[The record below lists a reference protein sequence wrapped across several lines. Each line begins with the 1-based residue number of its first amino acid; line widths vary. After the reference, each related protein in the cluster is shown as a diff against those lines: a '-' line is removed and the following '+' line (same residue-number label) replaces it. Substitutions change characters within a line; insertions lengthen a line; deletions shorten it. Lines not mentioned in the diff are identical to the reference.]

1 MSSEEVAAL
10 AALTD
15 SVDRSET
22 VDCSEDDDG
31 DECVVL
37 VLAAHVERQDRHRVP
52 LYVERVV
59 PTYLEFEF
67 RKLFRISRSLCADIT
82 GEFEASAFYPEGCR
96 GRRQVSAHKTMLI
109 ALTYIGTQTTMYQIA
124 DKFDVSESTVH
135 AAISRILDFLFSI
148 SKREICWPDPDER
161 QRSKA
166 AFCQIGRRGQVLPDV
181 IGVID
186 GCHVRI
192 ARPSESEE
200 SYYNRKKFH
209 SIILQGVCNAD
220 MVFIDVFVGFPG
232 SAHDSRV
239 LRESFLFKDGESKCE
254 GGYLSGN
261 AAYPL
266 LPWLLPP
273 YRQSTTNWQPWM
285 TAFNN
290 AHSRQRVVVE
300 GSFGLLKA
308 RFQRLLYIDV
318 ARISQAV
325 HIVLAACVL
334 HKARR
339 RGDAMEMLEEVDSG
353 TNVSP
358 TEPADDDEEC
368 AVSAGTLR
376 DSVAQRL

>member
-1 MSSEEVAAL
+1 MSHHGHVNWQPPETASSRLSRPRRLLRRLLITFIMSSEEVAAL

-15 SVDRSET
+15 AVDRSEP
-22 VDCSEDDDG
+22 VDSEDDD
-31 DECVVL
+31 DDASVVL
-37 VLAAHVERQDRHRVP
+37 LLAAHVERQDRHRVP

-67 RKLFRISRSLCADIT
+67 RKLFRISRCLCADLT

-96 GRRQVSAHKTMLI
+96 GRRQISAQKTMLA

-124 DKFDVSESTVH
+124 DKFDV
-135 AAISRILDFLFSI
+135 R
-148 SKREICWPDPDER
+148 
-161 QRSKA
+161 
-166 AFCQIGRRGQVLPDV
+166 
-181 IGVID
+181 
-186 GCHVRI
+186 
-192 ARPSESEE
+192 
-200 SYYNRKKFH
+200 
-209 SIILQGVCNAD
+209 
-220 MVFIDVFVGFPG
+220 
-232 SAHDSRV
+232 
-239 LRESFLFKDGESKCE
+239 
-254 GGYLSGN
+254 GYLLGD

-273 YRQSTTNWQPWM
+273 YRHSTTNWQPWM
-285 TAFNN
+285 AAFNN

-334 HKARR
+334 HNKARR
-339 RGDAMEMLEEVDSG
+339 CGDAMEILEDVDSG

-358 TEPADDDEEC
+358 TEPADDEEES

-376 DSVAQRL
+376 DSVAQSLQS

>member
-96 GRRQVSAHKTMLI
+96 GRRQVSAHMTMLI

-166 AFCQIGRRGQVLPDV
+166 AFCQIGRRGRVLPDV
-181 IGVID
+181 TAG
-186 GCHVRI
+186 
-192 ARPSESEE
+192 PSTDAMSALLDPRSRRKAIIIEKSFIR
-200 SYYNRKKFH
+200 SYSR
-209 SIILQGVCNAD
+209 
-220 MVFIDVFVGFPG
+220 G
-232 SAHDSRV
+232 SAMLTWSSLTSSSASPAARTTPGFSA
-239 LRESFLFKDGESKCE
+239 RASFSKTESL
-254 GGYLSGN
+254 N
-261 AAYPL
+261 AKEDTFWATL
-266 LPWLLPP
+266 LI
-273 YRQSTTNWQPWM
+273 RGCCRR
-285 TAFNN
+285 TA
-290 AHSRQRVVVE
+290 SPRPT
-300 GSFGLLKA
+300 GSLG
-308 RFQRLLYIDV
+308 
-318 ARISQAV
+318 
-325 HIVLAACVL
+325 
-334 HKARR
+334 
-339 RGDAMEMLEEVDSG
+339 
-353 TNVSP
+353 
-358 TEPADDDEEC
+358 
-368 AVSAGTLR
+368 
-376 DSVAQRL
+376 

>member
-124 DKFDVSESTVH
+124 DKFDVTRGRYAGRTPTSE
-135 AAISRILDFLFSI
+135 
-148 SKREICWPDPDER
+148 
-161 QRSKA
+161 RSKA
-166 AFCQIGRRGQVLPDV
+166 AFCQIGRRGRVLPDV
-181 IGVID
+181 IGAID

-232 SAHDSRV
+232 SAQDSRV
-239 LRESFLFKDGESKCE
+239 LRESFLFKDGESKCQ
-254 GGYLSGN
+254 GGYLLGD

-266 LPWLLPP
+266 LSWLLPP

-334 HKARR
+334 HNKARR